1 MLTYDL
7 EKRGELPRYDYLY
20 RCIKGDI
27 LSGRLGPGER
37 LPSKRALAAHLGT
50 AVATVENAYAQLLAE
65 GYLVSRQRA
74 GYYVAQVESRAGGAC
89 PAEVGTC
96 GAEAGPWGERR
107 GGEAPPRPWLLDL
120 RGSGGGIEG
129 FPFSVWARLTR
140 RVLSERGPALLRA
153 VPHSGVPE
161 LREALA
167 RHLYELRGIRA
178 RPEQIVVGAGA
189 EYLYNL
195 LVQLL
200 GRERGYGL
208 EDPGYSRAWQVYAL
222 NGARCR
228 SLPVDG
234 QGVPPEAFE
243 GTDLQVLHLSPNHQ
257 FPTGAVTPIPR
268 RQAMLRW
275 AGAGDRYLIEDDY
288 DSEFRF
294 SGRPIPPLQSIDQGG
309 KVLYLNTFSRTLA
322 PSLRIGYLVLPPA
335 LVGLYREK
343 LGFYAC
349 TVPAIEQHTLALF
362 LSEGYFESHLNR
374 MRVFYRGRRDR
385 VLEAVQDSPLAGR
398 CRPLREEAGL
408 HFLLELD
415 TDVPD
420 RELARRGE
428 EAGLRLSFLTDY
440 QRREGS
446 APAHTL
452 VVHYPALA
460 PEGLGRGLEALA
472 RLLD

>member
-374 MRVFYRGRRDR
+374 MRVFYRNRRDR

-440 QRREGS
+440 QRQEGS

-460 PEGLGRGLEALA
+460 PEGLGRGLEVLA

>member
-1 MLTYDL
+1 MEAD
-7 EKRGELPRYDYLY
+7 P
-20 RCIKGDI
+20 
-27 LSGRLGPGER
+27 ER
-37 LPSKRALAAHLGT
+37 
-50 AVATVENAYAQLLAE
+50 
-65 GYLVSRQRA
+65 
-74 GYYVAQVESRAGGAC
+74 
-89 PAEVGTC
+89 
-96 GAEAGPWGERR
+96 
-107 GGEAPPRPWLLDL
+107 
-120 RGSGGGIEG
+120 
-129 FPFSVWARLTR
+129 
-140 RVLSERGPALLRA
+140 
-153 VPHSGVPE
+153 
-161 LREALA
+161 
-167 RHLYELRGIRA
+167 
-178 RPEQIVVGAGA
+178 IVVGAGT

-195 LVQLL
+195 IVQLL
-200 GRERGYGL
+200 GRERVYGL
-208 EDPGYSRAWQVYAL
+208 EDPGYTKAERIYAL

-335 LVGLYREK
+335 LVGRYREK

-440 QRREGS
+440 QRQEGS

-460 PEGLGRGLEALA
+460 PERLGRGLEVLA

>member
-89 PAEVGTC
+89 PAEAGTC
-96 GAEAGPWGERR
+96 GAEAGLWGERR
-107 GGEAPPRPWLLDL
+107 GGETPPRPWLLDL

-385 VLEAVQDSPLAGR
+385 VLEAVQDSHLAGR
-398 CRPLREEAGL
+398 CHPLREEAGL

-440 QRREGS
+440 QRQEGS

-460 PEGLGRGLEALA
+460 PEGLGRGLEVLA

>member
-74 GYYVAQVESRAGGAC
+74 GYYVAQVESRAGSAC

-200 GRERGYGL
+200 GRERVYGL
-208 EDPGYSRAWQVYAL
+208 EDPGYSKAGRVYAL
-222 NGARCR
+222 NEAQCR
-228 SLPVDG
+228 FLPVDG
-234 QGVPPEAFE
+234 AGVPPEALE
-243 GTDLQVLHLSPNHQ
+243 GSGVQVLHLSPNHQ

-335 LVGLYREK
+335 LVGRYREK

-385 VLEAVQDSPLAGR
+385 VLEAVWNSPLASR

-415 TDVPD
+415 TNVPD

-440 QRREGS
+440 QRQEGS

-460 PEGLGRGLEALA
+460 PEGLGRGLEVLA

>member
-89 PAEVGTC
+89 PAEAGTC

-107 GGEAPPRPWLLDL
+107 GGEASPRPWLLDL

-374 MRVFYRGRRDR
+374 MRVFYRNRRDR

-440 QRREGS
+440 QRQEGS

>member
-74 GYYVAQVESRAGGAC
+74 GYYVAQVESRAGSAC

-96 GAEAGPWGERR
+96 GAEAGPWEERR

-222 NGARCR
+222 NGARCC

-309 KVLYLNTFSRTLA
+309 KALYLNTFSRTLA

-428 EAGLRLSFLTDY
+428 EAALRLSFLTDY